1 MQNLEVE
8 QMTPLV
14 SVISNTS
21 TSITVKEW
29 IELLS
34 LKLIY
39 LQTPCPPENEGKEN
53 EIRNKLLVK
62 IVDRQT
68 S

>member
-1 MQNLEVE
+1 M
-8 QMTPLV
+8 
-14 SVISNTS
+14 
-21 TSITVKEW
+21 
-29 IELLS
+29 
-34 LKLIY
+34 IY